1 MKVILHVNEK
11 DRWNMAIG
19 NIHNLLKLDPE
30 LVIEMLV
37 HGEAIVN
44 LEKKISKSLGIYD
57 DLEELSK
64 KGVKF
69 AACNNT
75 MKKMNI
81 DKNEMC
87 DFVTVVPAGVME
99 LIEKQ
104 NEGYSY
110 VKP

>member
-11 DRWNMAIG
+11 DRWDMAIG

-37 HGEAIVN
+37 HGEAI
-44 LEKKISKSLGIYD
+44 SKSIGIYD
-57 DLEELSK
+57 DLEDLSR

-75 MKKMNI
+75 MKKMNL

-99 LIEKQ
+99 LVKKQ

>member
-19 NIHNLLKLDPE
+19 NIHNLLKLDQE

-44 LEKKISKSLGIYD
+44 LEEKVSKSLGIYD
-57 DLEELSK
+57 DLKGLSK

-75 MKKMNI
+75 MQKMKI
-81 DKNEMC
+81 DKKEMC

-99 LIEKQ
+99 LIKKQ

>member
-11 DRWNMAIG
+11 DRWDMAIG

-44 LEKKISKSLGIYD
+44 LEKKTSKSLGIYD
-57 DLEELSK
+57 DLEELSR

-75 MKKMNI
+75 MKKMNL

-99 LIEKQ
+99 LIKKQ

>member
-1 MKVILHVNEK
+1 
-11 DRWNMAIG
+11 
-19 NIHNLLKLDPE
+19 
-30 LVIEMLV
+30 MLV

-81 DKNEMC
+81 DKDEMC
-87 DFVTVVPAGVME
+87 NFVTVVPAGVME

>member
-1 MKVILHVNEK
+1 MKVILHVNQN

-19 NIHNLLKLDPE
+19 NIHNLLNLDPKLE
-30 LVIEMLV
+30 IEMLV
-37 HGEAIVN
+37 HGEPIVN
-44 LEKKISKSLGIYD
+44 LKEETSKEMEIYD
-57 DLEELSK
+57 DLKKLSE

-75 MKKMNI
+75 MTKMNI
-81 DKNEMC
+81 DKSEMC
-87 DFVTVVPAGVME
+87 TFVKIVPAGVME

-104 NEGYSY
+104 NEGYAY